1 MVPAVIVEVDELPDR
16 IFQFS
21 RHIVRQLV
29 RVPLQRLMIALQLP
43 VGPFDGLRT
52 SLRVVRCSEYVPDAD
67 QLKVLPEQ
75 SRDVAGSVVRKKPC
89 PILHLNVGHARQ
101 VHGILDHLDQ

>member
-1 MVPAVIVEVDELPDR
+1 MIPAVIVEVDELPDR
-16 IFQFS
+16 NLELS
-21 RHIVRQLV
+21 RYVVRHLVHI
-29 RVPLQRLMIALQLP
+29 PLQRLVIALQLP
-43 VGPFDGLRT
+43 VG
-52 SLRVVRCSEYVPDAD
+52 LRVVRCSEYVPDAD